1 MLDKDIIRRR
11 LETGI
16 TYTEF
21 SYMILQALDFKYLH
35 EHKNVDLQCAG
46 SDQWGNITAGIDLI
60 RKSTGDEVYGFTMP
74 LSNRLTR

>member
-21 SYMILQALDFKYLH
+21 SYMILQAMDFKYLH
-35 EHKNVDLQCAG
+35 EHKNVDLQCH
-46 SDQWGNITAGIDLI
+46 
-60 RKSTGDEVYGFTMP
+60 
-74 LSNRLTR
+74 